1 MSDESNRESQ
11 PNDSEAIT
19 LLEAFD
25 RAVTLLPMEEI
36 VRDRLLMLR
45 AEIEAQEDMIGDARE
60 MIEKLE
66 QVIKKVTS
74 PANRIG
80 TFLGSAARDT
90 AQIVVGGAD
99 YYCNVDPR
107 VTLGKLQKGTR
118 VLVNEAYVIVGDL
131 GFDTAGPVTKIAEV
145 LGTDRLRVGSDH
157 GGQSLVLQR
166 SAQLAEDRFENR
178 RRSPG

>member
-1 MSDESNRESQ
+1 MSDEWNQNREKGGS
-11 PNDSEAIT
+11 PNDEREIS

-25 RAVTLLPMEEI
+25 RAVLLLPPDNFA
-36 VRDRLLMLR
+36 RDRLVALR
-45 AEIEAQEDMIGDARE
+45 AEIAAQEEMVGDARE

-80 TFLGSAARDT
+80 TFLGSPARDT

-107 VTLGKLQKGTR
+107 VSLAKLQKGTR

-131 GFDTAGPVTKIAEV
+131 GFEKAGPVTKVAEV
-145 LGTDRLRVGSDH
+145 LGG
-157 GGQSLVLQR
+157 
-166 SAQLAEDRFENR
+166 
-178 RRSPG
+178 

>member
-1 MSDESNRESQ
+1 MSDESNQDPDYYGSPARRSAQ
-11 PNDSEAIT
+11 IS

-25 RAVTLLPMEEI
+25 RAVALLPPDNFAHE
-36 VRDRLLMLR
+36 RLIALR
-45 AEIEAQEDMIGDARE
+45 AEIAAQEEMVGDARE

-80 TFLGSAARDT
+80 TFLGSPARDT

-107 VTLGKLQKGTR
+107 DQPRAAAKGHAR
-118 VLVNEAYVIVGDL
+118 
-131 GFDTAGPVTKIAEV
+131 AG
-145 LGTDRLRVGSDH
+145 
-157 GGQSLVLQR
+157 QR
-166 SAQLAEDRFENR
+166 SLRHR
-178 RRSPG
+178 RRSRFRNAPGR